1 MFTSSDH
8 MTNNPEA
15 IKFLSYRTKTK
26 KWGTYL
32 LYVGYLL
39 IFLNVLALVISISKI
54 VGLIDET
61 GIDYVPEKDT
71 LMQEIESKQ
80 SSGEDLTLEDK
91 QIYSEEQVIQERK
104 KKFHSII
111 LTKRQ

>member
-1 MFTSSDH
+1 

-32 LYVGYLL
+32 LYVGYFLM
-39 IFLNVLALVISISKI
+39 FLNFFALVISVSKM

-61 GIDYVPEKDT
+61 GSDYVPEKDT
-71 LMQEIESKQ
+71 LMQEIESKKM
-80 SSGEDLTLEDK
+80 SGEDLTLEDK
-91 QIYSEEQVIQERK
+91 
-104 KKFHSII
+104 
-111 LTKRQ
+111 

>member
-1 MFTSSDH
+1 

-32 LYVGYLL
+32 LYVGYFLL
-39 IFLNVLALVISISKI
+39 FLNLFALVVSIFKI

-61 GIDYVPEKDT
+61 GSDFVPEKDT
-71 LMQEIESKQ
+71 ITQEIEQK
-80 SSGEDLTLEDK
+80 
-91 QIYSEEQVIQERK
+91 
-104 KKFHSII
+104 
-111 LTKRQ
+111 